1 MKSRTYEHHQLLGFL
16 PSIALL
22 DLHYC
27 SLQLL
32 HVLGLSAFSFIFSK
46 WNTCLFGWKSG
57 DLAIKEYS
65 TSLSSK
71 DIWLLWQSVL
81 GHCAPSY
88 QFCSIWLNLS
98 RWNGPIYFRVS
109 PAASVSSRIINKKKC
124 PLADIYAHIIKLPQP
139 CITDEVVSFGTWV
152 ITSLLH
158 ILSTIL
164 VYVDLSFDYPEDIF
178 LERDKLFHMFS
189 GEV

>member
-124 PLADIYAHIIKLPQP
+124 PLADIYAHIIKLPH
-139 CITDEVVSFGTWV
+139 VSQMRWYPLV
-152 ITSLLH
+152 LESLLPFS
-158 ILSTIL
+158 ISFPPFWYMLIL
-164 VYVDLSFDYPEDIF
+164 VSIIQRIYF
-178 LERDKLFHMFS
+178 
-189 GEV
+189 